1 MIGIIVLLMVLIGL
15 RVSWQKKLQ
24 KEIKPPMEIGS
35 ATFIGDLEV
44 QADAFEIIEGEAGL
58 LALLGDGFGKG
69 NLGKV
74 ASRAALNACRSLYL
88 QYKKLTNPQYFFKRA
103 FNLAN
108 FEVLKLLED
117 RTGGC
122 SLLAAFIHADELVY
136 ALAGDI
142 KICVFRGGD
151 LIPLSEGHTLSKLAQ
166 SAYKTGKLTKQ
177 KALWTLKEERL
188 WNYIGQD
195 GFKDIE
201 LYDVPVQ
208 LKKGDIVLMMT
219 KGVYQ
224 NITMCEVESILKDS
238 TLSAKVQAQYIIN
251 AVKDSSNENKENAT
265 VIVTKINQT
274 RKDAV

>member
-1 MIGIIVLLMVLIGL
+1 MVGIIVLLVVLVGVRIYFQGA
-15 RVSWQKKLQ
+15 LQ
-24 KEIKPPMEIGS
+24 KTVKEPIEIGT

-44 QADAFEIIEGEAGL
+44 QADAFEILQGEAGI
-58 LALLGDGFGKG
+58 LALLADGFGKG

-74 ASRAALNACRSLYL
+74 ASLTTLNACRTLYL
-88 QYKKLTNPQYFFKRA
+88 QYKRLTNPQYFFKRA

-117 RTGGC
+117 RIGGS
-122 SLLAAFIHADELVY
+122 SLLAAFIDADQLVY

-142 KICVFRGGD
+142 KISVFRGGD
-151 LIPLSEGHTLSKLAQ
+151 LVPLSEGHTLSKLAQ
-166 SAYKTGKLTKQ
+166 NAYKTGKLTKQ
-177 KALWTLKEERL
+177 KTLWTLKEERL

-195 GFKDIE
+195 GFKAIE

-208 LKKGDIVLMMT
+208 LKKGDIVVMMT

-224 NITMCEVESILKDS
+224 NITMCELEMLLKEEH
-238 TLSAKVQAQYIIN
+238 LSAQSKAQSIIEL
-251 AVKDSSNENKENAT
+251 VKKSPNVNKENAT
-265 VIVTKINQT
+265 VIVTMINET